1 MKDTEQ
7 KIKQRIA
14 DELTQDI
21 IELSKQKFSSN
32 VVEKVWFFNYLLLT
46 EKVFTIRN
54 IIYKKAVY
62 ESLDERWNLDW
73 GCSW

>member
-32 VVEKVWFFNYLLLT
+32 VVEKV
-46 EKVFTIRN
+46 
-54 IIYKKAVY
+54 
-62 ESLDERWNLDW
+62 
-73 GCSW
+73 